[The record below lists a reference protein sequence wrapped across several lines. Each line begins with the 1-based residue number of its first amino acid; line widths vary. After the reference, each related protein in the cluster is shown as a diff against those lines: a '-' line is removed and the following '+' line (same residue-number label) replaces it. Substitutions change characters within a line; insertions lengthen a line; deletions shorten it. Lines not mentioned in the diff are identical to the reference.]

1 MAATISSRLCSSFA
15 FAAGVDPGVGCVP
28 AGLSASFLAG
38 SFFSAPVFSCLAAL
52 AGNSLPVIPT
62 VNPIAIMPAPNKP
75 ATRLAFVFISFLT
88 HIHFD
93 FLLSRR
99 LHAYTFVLSYCSISV
114 EPHFHVRP
122 FLQLH

>member
-1 MAATISSRLCSSFA
+1 MAAMIATRLCTSFA
-15 FAAGVDPGVGCVP
+15 FATGAAADVASAP

-38 SFFSAPVFSCLAAL
+38 SFFSAPAFSCLAAL
-52 AGNSLPVIPT
+52 ADNSLRVIPVIS
-62 VNPIAIMPAPNKP
+62 PIAIIPAPNKP
-75 ATRLAFVFISFLT
+75 ITRLAFVFISFLT
-88 HIHFD
+88 HVHFD
-93 FLLSRR
+93 CLLSRR